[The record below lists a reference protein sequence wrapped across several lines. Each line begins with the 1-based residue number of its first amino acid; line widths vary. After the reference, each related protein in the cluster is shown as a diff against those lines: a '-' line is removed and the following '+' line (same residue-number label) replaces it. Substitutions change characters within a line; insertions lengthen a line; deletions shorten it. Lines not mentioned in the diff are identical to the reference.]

1 MLKKIIFFV
10 LIATSFSFATSAS
23 AGWKSHPY
31 ISYAYHFKHN
41 GDFLANWLGIPQFA
55 QPTNY
60 TCGSTTTSMQMV
72 WETHKKG
79 MAIMYDIL
87 SIHEYINSSGGTESG
102 LNTEELKQ
110 GQTKVIEYINETE
123 KLGLNV
129 HMNEAKMDSIKD
141 AISDL
146 NFRIGQN
153 LSPAIIFGNVDIPG
167 ASPGGHYYLVTGA
180 IYCPKGTCRN
190 DVMGLYINDSV
201 YDSSAYN
208 AQSLIRKQAIS
219 PREYVTAQ
227 ELESYWEP
235 TGSRWPWRRGHMYL
249 WNSSHII

>member
-1 MLKKIIFFV
+1 MFFV
-10 LIATSFSFATSAS
+10 VIATSFSFATSAS
-23 AGWKSHPY
+23 AGWERHPY
-31 ISYAYHFKHN
+31 LSHAYNYKHN
-41 GDFLANWLGIPQFA
+41 GALLASWLGIPQFA

-60 TCGSTTTSMQMV
+60 TCGSSTTSMQMV

-79 MAIMYDIL
+79 RAIRYDIL
-87 SIHEYINSSGGTESG
+87 SIHDYINSSGGPESG
-102 LNTEELKQ
+102 LNTVELKQ
-110 GQTKVIEYINETE
+110 GQAKVIEYINKTE

-129 HMNEAKMDSIKD
+129 TMNEAKMNSIKD

-153 LSPAIIFGNVDIPG
+153 LSPAIMFGNVDIRG
-167 ASPGGHYYLVTGA
+167 ASPGGHYYLVTGV
-180 IYCPKGTCRN
+180 IYCPEGTCNR

-201 YDSSAYN
+201 YNSPAYN
-208 AQSLIRKQAIS
+208 GGSLIRKQAIS
-219 PREYVTAQ
+219 PRDYVTAE

-249 WNSSHII
+249 WNSSQII